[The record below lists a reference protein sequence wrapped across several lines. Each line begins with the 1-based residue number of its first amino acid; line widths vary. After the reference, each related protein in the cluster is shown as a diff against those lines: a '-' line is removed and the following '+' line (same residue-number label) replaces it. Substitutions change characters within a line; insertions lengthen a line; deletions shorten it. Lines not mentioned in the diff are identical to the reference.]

1 MSGVGAPASG
11 SGIVVEH
18 GEVRSKEIGLQFI
31 HRVQI
36 LFGSRLCAHHSSLYL
51 QARYRCL
58 LQSQSAI
65 VHVLSTDYSAHS
77 SASLTGSQLPLA
89 SFTGSQLP
97 PLASQ
102 TTLVTSL
109 AGV

>member
-1 MSGVGAPASG
+1 MV
-11 SGIVVEH
+11 
-18 GEVRSKEIGLQFI
+18 
-31 HRVQI
+31 
-36 LFGSRLCAHHSSLYL
+36 HSSRSDFRFTLVHITLVSTLYPTNSTDVLSVCFNPNPL
-51 QARYRCL
+51 QLYSYCARTV
-58 LQSQSAI
+58 S
-65 VHVLSTDYSAHS
+65 STDYSAHSHS

-89 SFTGSQLP
+89 SFTGSRLP

>member
-1 MSGVGAPASG
+1 M
-11 SGIVVEH
+11 VEH
-18 GEVRSKEIGLQFI
+18 GEVRRRSDCNRHCSFI
-31 HRVQI
+31 AFRFSVHA
-36 LFGSRLCAHHSSLYL
+36 CAHHSTYK
-51 QARYRCL
+51 YRCDTVCFNPNPL
-58 LQSQSAI
+58 SI
-65 VHVLSTDYSAHS
+65 VHVLLSTDYSAHS

>member
-1 MSGVGAPASG
+1 M
-11 SGIVVEH
+11 VEH
-18 GEVRSKEIGLQFI
+18 GEVRTKEIGLQFI

-36 LFGSRLCAHHSSLYL
+36 FGSRLCAHHSSLYL
-51 QARYRCL
+51 QVHADVGCL